1 MIIVTDKNREDII
14 RSLNYT
20 LDCSSQ
26 RLKWYMD
33 TGNEKYLTD
42 CWMYLRVANIYMTEI
57 NKGKKYEDCCNI

>member
-1 MIIVTDKNREDII
+1 MEDII

-33 TGNEKYLTD
+33 TGNERYLTD
-42 CWMYLRVANIYMTEI
+42 CEMYLRVANIYMTEI
-57 NKGKKYEDCCNI
+57 NKIRENETTQSCN